1 MVVSSEKRFRNG
13 KDPERRDGMA
23 LFVALVV
30 VMILYVLVYQLWHC
44 SIIETRIV
52 RNQGGYMKA
61 ALAMRSA
68 VAYAIS
74 LIQEDLVQDVEE
86 KSGTSLGTGSAGL
99 SPAADTP
106 GPGIA
111 APKLD
116 PSALSKSGAGKVGAG
131 GGVPKLG
138 GWYDYINESIF
149 QPRRQRINDID
160 VKIEISDG
168 ESRINL
174 NKLWGYVSLW
184 QNETTGVASVADRE
198 AEAARAAGLSP
209 EDLKGGKK
217 KASGAASG
225 EDKLADILGA
235 GAMTPSAEEEE
246 EWVEPDPEERKA
258 AQRLIAD
265 CIIHMVESNIENG
278 FVYQRLYE
286 ADMIAERIEQYVFE
300 RKSADEQNFIF
311 TTAELLQVEGV
322 TPELYNGPMPPELI
336 NPDEALEPG
345 EEGYRRDDFGDI
357 VYDFGLAEE
366 EDFYGGLAGSQ
377 GGVSPDTLGGPGG
390 LDQLRGLAELGGL
403 DPRMLRGSYGAG
415 GGFTPGLSSYASTP
429 YPDNEDGT
437 GIVRPP
443 KPIGLKDLF
452 CTFSSGKININ
463 TAPMEV
469 LMALMQ
475 GGGDPTV
482 WNPEDKLMVG
492 RAIVDYRN
500 QYTEEYLKELEEEET
515 QDYGSGYGVTDET
528 AYEESLLGASGTED
542 LRTNYFTSLRD
553 LEKIKVDDEE
563 ILKTGVDSGRTERS
577 LGWLV
582 RKDLRKAAAFN
593 SEYFIVRVV
602 AKQKDFREE
611 AEFVVHRD
619 IKKKIVSVEYYRER
633 QD

>member
-1 MVVSSEKRFRNG
+1 MIVSMSKRFRNE
-13 KDPERRDGMA
+13 KAHMRRGGMA

-44 SIIETRIV
+44 AIIETRIV

-68 VAYAIS
+68 VSYAIS
-74 LIQEDLVQDVEE
+74 LIQEDLVQDLEE
-86 KSGTSLGTGSAGL
+86 RSGGSLAGGGTGL
-99 SPAADTP
+99 TP
-106 GPGIA
+106 PDRSGSEITP
-111 APKLD
+111 PKLD
-116 PSALSKSGAGKVGAG
+116 PAALSKGGAAKVGAG
-131 GGVPKLG
+131 GAIPKMG
-138 GWYDYINESIF
+138 GWYDYVNESIF
-149 QPRRQRINDID
+149 QPRRQHINDID
-160 VKIEISDG
+160 VKLEIADG

-184 QNETTGVASVADRE
+184 QNETTGIATVADRE

-209 EDLKGGKK
+209 EDLKSGKK
-217 KASGAASG
+217 KATGAASS
-225 EDKLADILGA
+225 DDRLADILGA
-235 GAMTPSAEEEE
+235 GAMTPSTEEEE

-278 FVYQRLYE
+278 FVYEQLYE

-322 TPELYNGPMPPELI
+322 TPELYNGPVPPELI
-336 NPDEALEPG
+336 NPDEAIEPG
-345 EEGYRRDDFGDI
+345 EEGYRRDEFGDI
-357 VYDFGLAEE
+357 VYDFGLWEE
-366 EDFYGGLAGSQ
+366 EGFYGGAE
-377 GGVSPDTLGGPGG
+377 GGGSPDALGEAGG
-390 LDQLRGLAELGGL
+390 LDELRGLAELGGI
-403 DPRMLRGSYGAG
+403 DPRRLAGRYGAG
-415 GGFTPGLSSYASTP
+415 GGFTPGLSSYAGSP

-437 GIVRPP
+437 GIVRPSR
-443 KPIGLKDLF
+443 PIGLKDLF
-452 CTFSSGKININ
+452 CTFSNGKININ

-475 GGGDPTV
+475 GGGDPAA
-482 WNPEDKLMVG
+482 WNAEDKLTVG
-492 RAIVDYRN
+492 QAIVDYRN
-500 QYTEEYLKELEEEET
+500 QYTEDYLKELEEADQE
-515 QDYGSGYGVTDET
+515 GYDAAGDET
-528 AYEESLLGASGTED
+528 AYEESLLGSSGTED

-582 RKDLRKAAAFN
+582 RKDFKKAAAFN

-602 AKQKDFREE
+602 AKQKDFRQE

-619 IKKKIVSVEYYRER
+619 VKKKTVSVEYYRER